1 VALGIYARV
10 MQALGLEQDLA
21 LVAVDDVL
29 GRKLQ
34 DAALPNA
41 RRAAISKAVASPPAG
56 G

>member
-1 VALGIYARV
+1 VL
-10 MQALGLEQDLA
+10 QALGLEQDLA

-34 DAALPNA
+34 DAALPTV
-41 RRAAISKAVASPPAG
+41 RRATIPKATGSPPAG